1 MNKKIFRSSLLTVCL
16 VLAAAIALIMGL
28 LFHFFE
34 RRIQTELANE
44 AGFLARALENEG
56 IGYFDGFDNKNNR
69 LAGNNRITWIDEN
82 GTVLFDSRAD
92 VSELDNHADRD
103 EIKTAM
109 KEGKGMSTRYS
120 KTLTEKTMNYAIRLS
135 DGSILRVSTE
145 QYTVITILMGMLQPV
160 LFIIFVALIMTLVLS
175 VRVSRAIIEPINRLD
190 LDVPENNDTYEELT
204 PLLRKIAEQKETI
217 QEQLADACKKQKEFN
232 LITENMSEGFLVI
245 DADANLL
252 TYNSAAL
259 NLLEI
264 VPPADR
270 SVLLFCRAKEFR
282 NVISDVLS
290 GIRAEN
296 IMVRDEHSYSLIA
309 NPVFEKESVIG
320 AVVVILDITEREKR
334 ETLRREFTANV
345 SHELKTPLTSISGF
359 AELMKAGNV
368 PEEDV
373 IDFSQSIYE
382 ETQRLITLVN
392 DIIKI
397 SELDGQSIPYEKET
411 VDLYELSNEVIGRLE
426 KEADKKNVTF
436 HLIGGRAEIMGVH
449 KILEEMLYNLCD
461 NAIKYN
467 RENGTV
473 DVLVNETEDGVNVI
487 VRDTGLGISPAH
499 QDRVFER
506 FYRVDKSHSKKA
518 GGTGLGLAIVK
529 HGAMYHHAKISLQS
543 TVDVGTA
550 ITVAFA
556 KTQ

>member
-16 VLAAAIALIMGL
+16 VLAATIALIMGL

-34 RRIQTELANE
+34 KQIQKELANE
-44 AGFLARALENEG
+44 AGFLAHALENEG
-56 IGYFDGFDNKNNR
+56 AGYFDSFDNKNNR

-120 KTLTEKTMNYAIRLS
+120 KTLTEKTVNYAIRLS

-145 QYTVITILMGMLQPV
+145 QYTVVTILMGMLQPI
-160 LFIIFVALIMTLVLS
+160 LFIMFVALILTLVLS
-175 VRVSRAIIEPINRLD
+175 ARISKAIIEPINKLD
-190 LDVPENNDTYEELT
+190 LEIPENNDTYEELT
-204 PLLRKIAEQKETI
+204 PLLRKIADQKETI
-217 QEQLADACKKQKEFN
+217 GEQLADARKKQKEFN

-245 DADANLL
+245 DADSNLL

-264 VPPADR
+264 TPPADR

-282 NVISDVLS
+282 GVISDVLS
-290 GIRAEN
+290 GIKAEN
-296 IMVRDEHSYSLIA
+296 TMVREERSYSLIA
-309 NPVFEKESVIG
+309 NPVYEKESVIG

-334 ETLRREFTANV
+334 DMLRREFTANV

-359 AELMKAGNV
+359 AELMKAG
-368 PEEDV
+368 DV
-373 IDFSQSIYE
+373 LENDVTDFSKSIYDE
-382 ETQRLITLVN
+382 AQRLITLVN

-411 VDLYELSNEVIGRLE
+411 VDLYELSKEVIGRLE
-426 KEADKKNVTF
+426 KEADKKNITF
-436 HLIGGRAEIMGVH
+436 HLIGGRAEIIGVH

-467 RENGTV
+467 KENGTV
-473 DVLVNETEDGVNVI
+473 DVLVNQTGDGVNVI
-487 VRDTGLGISPAH
+487 VRDTGIGIPISH

-506 FYRVDKSHSKKA
+506 FYRVDKSHSKKV

-529 HGAMYHHAKISLQS
+529 HGALYHHAKLSLKS
-543 TVDVGTA
+543 TVDVGTVVT
-550 ITVAFA
+550 IAFS
-556 KTQ
+556 KK